1 MQKPILPKGTRDFN
15 SEELYKRNYI
25 INIIKDNFL
34 RFGFNPIETPSF
46 ERSETLLGKYGQEGE
61 RLIFKILKSGD
72 FLKDTNVDEIKELK
86 YSDLSPKI
94 VDKALRYD
102 LTVPFARYVVQNQNN
117 ITIPFKRYQIQ
128 NVWRADRPQKGR
140 FREFLQCDADVIGSK
155 SLMQEIDFIS
165 LFDSVFS
172 DLKLSGCQIKINTRK
187 LLIAICDIFDCQDKF
202 TTLTNQLDKLDKL
215 DNEVVKTNLIKAG
228 FKQNVVNSIFDVIE
242 LSKNFTD
249 NLELLKSYFK
259 SSEIGT
265 EGISDIEYIF
275 KYFSKNNLIKSE
287 LIFDIGLARGIDYY
301 TGVIFEVTPPKNISM
316 GSIAGGGRYDDL
328 TEIFGLK
335 NMSGIGISFGL
346 DRLFLIIEELN
357 LFPETP
363 INSVKVLI
371 LNFGNDFSY
380 DLIQIANSLRKNN
393 INTEFYPDSV
403 SLKKQ
408 LNYANKNM
416 IPYVLFYG
424 EEEKENLYFNLK
436 DMNSGNQQKL
446 SKDQLL
452 KVLVENYLVQ
462 FIPFKNHIYSK
473 KKTVRLNYLVTVLLF
488 SSETEI

>member
-72 FLKDTNVDEIKELK
+72 FLKETNLDEIKELK

-187 LLIAICDIFDCQDKF
+187 LLVAICDIFDCQDKF

-215 DNEVVKTNLIKAG
+215 DNEVVKANLIKAD
-228 FKQNVVNSIFDVIE
+228 FKPNVVNSIFDVIE

-259 SSEIGT
+259 SSEIGK

-316 GSIAGGGRYDDL
+316 GSLAGGGRYDDL
-328 TEIFGLK
+328 TKIFGLK

-380 DLIQIANSLRKNN
+380 DIIQIANSLRKSN

-452 KVLVENYLVQ
+452 KVLVEN
-462 FIPFKNHIYSK
+462 
-473 KKTVRLNYLVTVLLF
+473 
-488 SSETEI
+488 

>member
-86 YSDLSPKI
+86 YSDLSTKI

-187 LLIAICDIFDCQDKF
+187 LLIAICDIFDCKDKF
-202 TTLTNQLDKLDKL
+202 AALTNQLDKLDKL
-215 DNEVVKTNLIKAG
+215 DNEVVKANLVKAD
-228 FKQNVVNSIFDVIE
+228 FKPNVVNSIFDLIE
-242 LSKNFTD
+242 LSKNFTG
-249 NLELLKSYFK
+249 NLESLKSYFK

-316 GSIAGGGRYDDL
+316 GSLAGGGRYDDL

-346 DRLFLIIEELN
+346 DRVFLIIEEVD

-371 LNFGNDFSY
+371 LNFGNSFSY
-380 DLIQIANSLRKNN
+380 DLIQIANSLRKIN

-436 DMNSGNQQKL
+436 DMNSGNQQNL
-446 SKDQLL
+446 NKDQLL
-452 KVLVENYLVQ
+452 KVLVEN
-462 FIPFKNHIYSK
+462 
-473 KKTVRLNYLVTVLLF
+473 
-488 SSETEI
+488 

>member
-187 LLIAICDIFDCQDKF
+187 LLTAICDIFDCQDKF
-202 TTLTNQLDKLDKL
+202 TVLTNQLDKLDKL
-215 DNEVVKTNLIKAG
+215 DNEVVKANLIKAD

-242 LSKNFTD
+242 LSKNFND

-259 SSEIGT
+259 SSEIGK

-316 GSIAGGGRYDDL
+316 GSLAGGGRYDNL

-363 INSVKVLI
+363 GNSVKVLI
-371 LNFGNDFSY
+371 LNFGNSFSY
-380 DLIQIANSLRKNN
+380 DLIQIANSLRKSN

-452 KVLVENYLVQ
+452 KVLVEN
-462 FIPFKNHIYSK
+462 
-473 KKTVRLNYLVTVLLF
+473 
-488 SSETEI
+488 

>member
-202 TTLTNQLDKLDKL
+202 TALTNQLDKLDKL

-316 GSIAGGGRYDDL
+316 GSLAGGGRYDDL

-452 KVLVENYLVQ
+452 KVLVEN
-462 FIPFKNHIYSK
+462 
-473 KKTVRLNYLVTVLLF
+473 
-488 SSETEI
+488 

>member
-187 LLIAICDIFDCQDKF
+187 LLVAICDIFDCQDKF

-215 DNEVVKTNLIKAG
+215 DNEVVKANLIKAD
-228 FKQNVVNSIFDVIE
+228 FKPNVVNSIFDVIE

-259 SSEIGT
+259 SSEIGK

-275 KYFSKNNLIKSE
+275 KYFSKNKLIKSE

-301 TGVIFEVTPPKNISM
+301 TGVIFEVTPPKNINM
-316 GSIAGGGRYDDL
+316 GSLAGGGRYDDL

-380 DLIQIANSLRKNN
+380 DIIQIANSLRKSN

-452 KVLVENYLVQ
+452 KVLLEN
-462 FIPFKNHIYSK
+462 
-473 KKTVRLNYLVTVLLF
+473 
-488 SSETEI
+488 

>member
-72 FLKDTNVDEIKELK
+72 FLKDTNVDEKKELK
-86 YSDLSPKI
+86 YSDLSSKI

-102 LTVPFARYVVQNQNN
+102 LTVPFARYVVQNQNK

-187 LLIAICDIFDCQDKF
+187 LLVAICDIFDCQDKF
-202 TTLTNQLDKLDKL
+202 TILTNQLDKLDKL
-215 DNEVVKTNLIKAG
+215 DNEVVKANLIKAG

-316 GSIAGGGRYDDL
+316 GSLAGGGRYDDL

-346 DRLFLIIEELN
+346 DRLFLIIEELD

-371 LNFGNDFSY
+371 LNFGNSFSY
-380 DLIQIANSLRKNN
+380 DLIQIANSLRKSN

-408 LNYANKNM
+408 LNYSNKNM

-452 KVLVENYLVQ
+452 KVLVEN
-462 FIPFKNHIYSK
+462 
-473 KKTVRLNYLVTVLLF
+473 
-488 SSETEI
+488 

>member
-202 TTLTNQLDKLDKL
+202 TALTNQLDKLDKL
-215 DNEVVKTNLIKAG
+215 DNEVVKANLIKAG

-301 TGVIFEVTPPKNISM
+301 TGVIFEVSPPKNISM
-316 GSIAGGGRYDDL
+316 GSLAGGGRYDDL

-380 DLIQIANSLRKNN
+380 DLIQIANSLRKSN
-393 INTEFYPDSV
+393 INTEFYPDSI

-452 KVLVENYLVQ
+452 KVLVEN
-462 FIPFKNHIYSK
+462 
-473 KKTVRLNYLVTVLLF
+473 
-488 SSETEI
+488 

>member
-202 TTLTNQLDKLDKL
+202 KALTNQLDKLDKL
-215 DNEVVKTNLIKAG
+215 DNEVVKANLIKAG

-316 GSIAGGGRYDDL
+316 GSLAGGGRYDDL

-380 DLIQIANSLRKNN
+380 DLIQIANSLRKSN
-393 INTEFYPDSV
+393 INTEFYPDSI

-452 KVLVENYLVQ
+452 KVLVEN
-462 FIPFKNHIYSK
+462 
-473 KKTVRLNYLVTVLLF
+473 
-488 SSETEI
+488 

>member
-46 ERSETLLGKYGQEGE
+46 ERSETLLGKYGKEGE

-72 FLKDTNVDEIKELK
+72 FLKDINVDEIKELK

-202 TTLTNQLDKLDKL
+202 TALTNQLDKLDKL

-316 GSIAGGGRYDDL
+316 GSLAGGGRYDDL

-371 LNFGNDFSY
+371 LNFGNSFSY
-380 DLIQIANSLRKNN
+380 DLIEIANLLRTSNV
-393 INTEFYPDSV
+393 NTEFYPDAV

-452 KVLVENYLVQ
+452 KVLVEN
-462 FIPFKNHIYSK
+462 
-473 KKTVRLNYLVTVLLF
+473 
-488 SSETEI
+488 

>member
-187 LLIAICDIFDCQDKF
+187 LLVAICDIFDCQDKF

-215 DNEVVKTNLIKAG
+215 DNKVVKANLIKAG
-228 FKQNVVNSIFDVIE
+228 FKQNVVNSIFEVIE

-316 GSIAGGGRYDDL
+316 GSLAGGGRYDDL

-346 DRLFLIIEELN
+346 DRLYLIIKELN

-380 DLIQIANSLRKNN
+380 DLIQIANSLRKSN

-452 KVLVENYLVQ
+452 KVLVEN
-462 FIPFKNHIYSK
+462 
-473 KKTVRLNYLVTVLLF
+473 
-488 SSETEI
+488 